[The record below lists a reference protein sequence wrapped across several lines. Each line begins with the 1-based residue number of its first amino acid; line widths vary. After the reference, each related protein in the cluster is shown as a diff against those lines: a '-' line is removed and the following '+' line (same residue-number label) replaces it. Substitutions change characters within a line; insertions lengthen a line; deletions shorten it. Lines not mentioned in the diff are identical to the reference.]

1 MPAPSSHCEAAN
13 QSPLPPKDKVT
24 DQRGDK
30 EGDRERDQHRVD
42 WMAADARGRTGVGHA
57 RASGFPFG
65 RTPLLKPSSLPR
77 EDDTGHVTLGEP
89 AVRALDEFGIQADA
103 A

>member
-1 MPAPSSHCEAAN
+1 VATKKAIGNGISIGWIGW
-13 QSPLPPKDKVT
+13 PPMLAVE
-24 DQRGDK
+24 RGLGMH
-30 EGDRERDQHRVD
+30 EPPV
-42 WMAADARGRTGVGHA
+42 
-57 RASGFPFG
+57 SPFG